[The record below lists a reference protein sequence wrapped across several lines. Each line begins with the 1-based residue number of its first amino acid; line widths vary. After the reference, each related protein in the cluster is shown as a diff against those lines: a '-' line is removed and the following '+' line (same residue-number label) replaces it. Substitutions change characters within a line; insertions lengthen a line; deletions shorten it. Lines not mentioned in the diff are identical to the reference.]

1 MPIIIAETQ
10 EPRPELFFG
19 QPPSNKVPLAGSVV
33 FGRLCN
39 ELQRYISGE
48 VSGRSFLIS
57 GHRGAGKTTVVLNA
71 VETTAKS
78 KFLGGSRPLFVPL
91 HGPDLLPS
99 LPEPTKTG
107 LVKPATGKPGSA
119 AATASDTSEFLKQI
133 TLGIYRSLADIFFQ
147 AYWTV
152 AESYAATGKPVWR
165 DLPERA
171 AQLRVELDG
180 PPDLSLLREYWKR
193 AGALPDGILLRSQT
207 DPLTGFRPAGPRNRG
222 MLELVALSSAAQAY
236 KLVIGE
242 VKAKLEDKQDS
253 SRKSS
258 LALQAVSEVKNLLN
272 PVLGTLAG
280 VAVGLGFKSAAF
292 SGLTSALAGAAT
304 GLGIAVSLNFS
315 SSRSS
320 EDSHSVETTFLP
332 DTTIASLDHTL
343 PLLVGRCRQAGL
355 VPVFVVDELDKVP
368 HLAERMSSLIH
379 HLKYLVREK
388 AFFCFLTDRSYL
400 EALRR
405 SLVET
410 PYRSES
416 TYFSDRILVLYQPAD
431 LHKHLSNVFQPASAT
446 PDEIRDLVLLPYVL
460 LHRSRMHP
468 FDLQRQLGRLRGAD
482 GYAAVIAGA
491 VRTDLVYRFDILIQ
505 VAVEWLLD
513 QKETRTRLSQD
524 QDFNQVVYDTLY
536 YPSRVWEKGLPELDV
551 SEDAF
556 FAYLAERMSANLD
569 EVSTSKWS
577 RHQDDCPL
585 SDPDKNFLYLRLQQ
599 LVRFLLDPSS
609 LAADIGENNPRR
621 FHTDVIGTIPV
632 DKNSR
637 LLKIKEPDIYTWQFD
652 VFGRPVDPPGVV
664 KVLADFPPDEAFING
679 VQNALAQT
687 VGSKTD
693 LDRMAS
699 QFNVLSATPAWT
711 AVRSAMNRL
720 RNLTQR
726 KEPYAEMASDA
737 RAVWEYSQM
746 LRASGTALAAAL
758 IIGRVLGG
766 VSPFVPAAAQASSNP
781 DEDKILEGLSRLT
794 FKLGLATLP
803 PQQTRER
810 LLRIVLD
817 LEKISPGINFDESLF
832 DLTKV
837 SADEWSTALK
847 AALNSPGVLAANST
861 MAQTLADKVDLAW
874 HDRFRQFFRDGTTSF
889 EPTGE
894 DVVCAAANVG
904 ASSALAFDL
913 NQMNIGSWTYIL
925 TSSLADPSSAGQ
937 KFPAIF
943 GFVALVQLGFVKEV
957 TDYINAPVNLQA
969 QSQAQP
975 QSQMLFGLQSSY
987 AELETWIRSLEAR
1000 RPPEPAKPA
1009 VVVIT
1014 DYSSQITT
1022 AWTPSSKYAA
1032 IVTYPNELPKL
1043 RQALQPIWRPNL
1055 ITRLILE
1062 IPPATS
1068 LTTPMPPPSPSTVIG
1083 FNELLTTPYSYI
1095 SAVGPAT
1102 PIPTGSP
1109 LTISPKTLDDAV
1121 DLASAATP
1129 PPNKLNL

>member
-1 MPIIIAETQ
+1 MPIFIADTQ

-19 QPPSNKVPLAGSVV
+19 QPPSNKVPLAGSVI

-39 ELQRYISGE
+39 ELERYVSGE

-57 GHRGAGKTTVVLNA
+57 GHRGAGKTTIVLNA
-71 VETTAKS
+71 VEATS
-78 KFLGGSRPLFVPL
+78 RKFLGGGRPLFVPL

-99 LPEPTKTG
+99 LPEPTTNG
-107 LVKPATGKPGSA
+107 SGRTATGKPGSA
-119 AATASDTSEFLKQI
+119 AATASDTREFLKQI
-133 TLGIYRSLADIFFQ
+133 TLGIYRSLADLFFQ
-147 AYWTV
+147 AYWSV
-152 AESYAATGKPVWR
+152 AETYASTGIPAWR

-207 DPLTGFRPAGPRNRG
+207 NPFTEFQPTGPRNRG

-236 KLVIGE
+236 KLVTGE

-258 LALQAVSEVKNLLN
+258 LALQAVGEVKNLLN

-280 VAVGLGFKSAAF
+280 VAVGLGFKSAEF
-292 SGLTSALAGAAT
+292 SGLTSAIAGAAT
-304 GLGIAVSLNFS
+304 GLGTAISLNFS

-320 EDSHSVETTFLP
+320 QDSHSVETTFLP

-368 HLAERMSSLIH
+368 DLAKRMSSLIH

-446 PDEIRDLVLLPYVL
+446 ADETRDLVLLPYVL

-491 VRTDLVYRFDILIQ
+491 VRTDLVYRFDVLIQ

-513 QKETRTRLSQD
+513 QKETRTRLGQD

-585 SDPDKNFLYLRLQQ
+585 SEPDKNFLYLRLQQ

-609 LAADIGENNPRR
+609 LASDINENSPKR
-621 FHTDVIGTIPV
+621 FHTDVIGSIPV
-632 DKNSR
+632 DKDSR
-637 LLKIKEPDIYTWQFD
+637 LLKVKEPDIYTWQFD

-664 KVLADFPPDEAFING
+664 KVLADFSPDEVFING
-679 VQNALAQT
+679 VQNALAQA
-687 VGSKTD
+687 VGAKTD
-693 LDRMAS
+693 LHRMAS

-711 AVRSAMNRL
+711 PVRSAMNRL

-737 RAVWEYSQM
+737 RAVWEYAQM

-758 IIGRVLGG
+758 IVARVLGG
-766 VSPFVPAAAQASSNP
+766 VTPYIPAAAQASSNP
-781 DEDKILEGLSRLT
+781 DEDKILEGLSHLT
-794 FKLGLATLP
+794 FQLGLATLP

-810 LLRIVLD
+810 LLRIVAD
-817 LEKISPGINFDESLF
+817 LEKISPGINFDENLF
-832 DLTKV
+832 DLAEV
-837 SADEWSTALK
+837 SVDQWSTALK
-847 AALNSPGVLAANST
+847 ATLASPGALNANSGMAQNLAA
-861 MAQTLADKVDLAW
+861 KVEQAW

-889 EPTGE
+889 EPTAE
-894 DVVCAAANVG
+894 DLVCAAANVG
-904 ASSALAFDL
+904 VSSVMPFDL
-913 NQMNIGSWTYIL
+913 NQMTISSWSFIL
-925 TSSLADPSSAGQ
+925 TTTLGDPRPGEQ
-937 KFPAIF
+937 KFPAIV

-957 TDYINAPVNLQA
+957 IDYINAPANLLAQAQA
-969 QSQAQP
+969 QSQ
-975 QSQMLFGLQSSY
+975 SQIVFELQSSY
-987 AELETWIRSLEAR
+987 AELATWIRSMEAR

-1014 DYSSQITT
+1014 DYTSQITT
-1022 AWTPSSKYAA
+1022 AWTPSSKYAG
-1032 IVTYPNELPKL
+1032 IVTSSYDLPKL

-1062 IPPATS
+1062 IPAVTS
-1068 LTTPMPPPSPSTVIG
+1068 LTSSMPPPSPSTVSG
-1083 FNELLTTPYSYI
+1083 FNELLATPYSYI
-1095 SAVGPAT
+1095 SAVGPGT
-1102 PIPTGSP
+1102 PIPSGLP
-1109 LTISPKTLDDAV
+1109 LTISPKTLDEAV
-1121 DLASAATP
+1121 DLAPAITP
-1129 PPNKLNL
+1129 LPNKLNL